1 MNLGNLVDFCK
12 PFRSNQSEVVY
23 PVSVSQSVI
32 IARLQALDELAS
44 AGRTLR
50 DVLQKFSFSLED
62 TFCDS
67 FDLESALMNTR
78 IPDCA
83 VTFISSLL
91 NIKKAEFSYMQD
103 ASCHEPN
110 QFDNDNDDRSEEED
124 NSDDDDG
131 EGNQRRRRRFSDHVL
146 CNKQWT

>member
-1 MNLGNLVDFCK
+1 
-12 PFRSNQSEVVY
+12 
-23 PVSVSQSVI
+23 
-32 IARLQALDELAS
+32 
-44 AGRTLR
+44 
-50 DVLQKFSFSLED
+50 
-62 TFCDS
+62 
-67 FDLESALMNTR
+67 MNTR

-110 QFDNDNDDRSEEED
+110 HFDDDNDDRSEYD
-124 NSDDDDG
+124 RSD
-131 EGNQRRRRRFSDHVL
+131 EGGRKSETKKTIFTENFKGSCYISDHVL

>member
-1 MNLGNLVDFCK
+1 MIIN
-12 PFRSNQSEVVY
+12 
-23 PVSVSQSVI
+23 QSVI
-32 IARLQALDELAS
+32 IVRLQALDELAS

-50 DVLQKFSFSLED
+50 DMLQKFSFSLED

-67 FDLESALMNTR
+67 FDLELALMNTR

-91 NIKKAEFSYMQD
+91 NIKKAELSYMQD

-110 QFDNDNDDRSEEED
+110 QFDDDNDDDDRSEGED

-131 EGNQRRRRRFSDHVL
+131 EGNQRQRRRFSPKFFQITVRQFAL
-146 CNKQWT
+146 IIRPKRQR

>member
-1 MNLGNLVDFCK
+1 M
-12 PFRSNQSEVVY
+12 
-23 PVSVSQSVI
+23 
-32 IARLQALDELAS
+32 
-44 AGRTLR
+44 
-50 DVLQKFSFSLED
+50 LQKFSFSLED

-67 FDLESALMNTR
+67 FDLELALMNTR

-110 QFDNDNDDRSEEED
+110 QFDDDNDGDDRSEEQD
-124 NSDDDDG
+124 NSDDDG
-131 EGNQRRRRRFSDHVL
+131 EGNQRRRRRFSPKIVRAHAIL
-146 CNKQWT
+146 QTMFYAINNGHKKAPLQGEPCTHHL

>member
-1 MNLGNLVDFCK
+1 M
-12 PFRSNQSEVVY
+12 
-23 PVSVSQSVI
+23 
-32 IARLQALDELAS
+32 AS

-67 FDLESALMNTR
+67 FDLELALMNTR

-110 QFDNDNDDRSEEED
+110 QFDDDNDDDDRSEEED

-131 EGNQRRRRRFSDHVL
+131 EGNQRRRRRFSPKILKAHPIFQTMFYAI
-146 CNKQWT
+146 NNGHKKPRFK